1 MAVPSVGVW
10 PFIYCCIISS
20 ELSEKETTDEEF
32 DWRNMLKKAHV
43 SEYEEIAK
51 THGFELKSVL
61 TETELEEA
69 FKRGKV
75 EFEEV
80 TPFIINNQGIV
91 FACVLTLSD
100 NT

>member
-1 MAVPSVGVW
+1 MFA
-10 PFIYCCIISS
+10 S

-80 TPFIINNQGIV
+80 KLWVIHLLLLTIHELFV
-91 FACVLTLSD
+91 CVLCLSD
-100 NT
+100 NILCAQYI

>member
-1 MAVPSVGVW
+1 MRSICVCTLPDLLLQLGR
-10 PFIYCCIISS
+10 

-32 DWRNMLKKAHV
+32 DWRNMLKKANV

-80 TPFIINNQGIV
+80 TPFIINNPGTICMCFVSQ
-91 FACVLTLSD
+91 
-100 NT
+100 